1 MKKIIIYTMLFVA
14 MANSVLAQIS
24 SFKPVDKNPSKA
36 WEFGL
41 GGSVFQFNRT
51 SFSNF
56 SQLETGYVFDL
67 KLEQALF
74 GGNLYVA
81 RELNDHFYLDLQGTV
96 GTTGSRSNDY
106 NKNKWLYMAGLGLQW
121 RLGEYFGSKHIDPY
135 LRAGINYMHK
145 EFNILYAGTEGLDDQ
160 QMKWILN
167 NIYNKE
173 GADRTDLMP
182 VSLGAGLN
190 LWLND
195 RWGIGIQGDYLLMP
209 YNNVA
214 NSLQGTVRVMY
225 RLGGESK
232 KTQPTIQYVDRIV
245 EKRVEVPVPA
255 EPVAP
260 VETEKTAENP
270 VTIIKEVEKILT
282 LENVYFAFDKADLKP
297 ESNKTLDEVAEV
309 LKHDTL
315 KRYLITGYTDSQ
327 GSADYNLKLST
338 RRAEAVMVALIKR
351 GVPSFMLKARGVGS
365 KIAYAKPSEP
375 DEIRYGDRKMTIEP
389 ISNRMYWDYLPE
401 TSFY

>member
-1 MKKIIIYTMLFVA
+1 MKKIIIYMVLFVA
-14 MANSVLAQIS
+14 MANSAIAQTS
-24 SFKPVDKNPSKA
+24 DVKPADKNSSKA

-41 GGSVFQFNRT
+41 GGSVFQFSRT

-81 RELNDHFYLDLQGTV
+81 RELNDHFYLDLQGTI
-96 GTTGSRSNDY
+96 GTTGNKSDDY
-106 NKNKWLYMAGLGLQW
+106 NRNKWLYMAGLGLQW

-173 GADRTDLMP
+173 GDDRTDLMP

-190 LWLND
+190 MWLND

-214 NSLQGTVRVMY
+214 NSLQGTLRIMY
-225 RLGGESK
+225 RLGGKSK

-245 EKRVEVPVPA
+245 EKRVEVQVPVQTEPA
-255 EPVAP
+255 VP
-260 VETEKTAENP
+260 VETEKVAEKP
-270 VTIIKEVEKILT
+270 VTIIKEVEKLLT
-282 LENVYFAFDKADLKP
+282 LENIYFAFDKADLDP
-297 ESNKTLDEVAEV
+297 ESNKTLDDLANV
-309 LKHDTL
+309 LKQDTL
-315 KRYLITGYTDSQ
+315 KRYLIIGYTDSK
-327 GSADYNLKLST
+327 GSDDYNLKLSS
-338 RRAEAVMVALIKR
+338 RRAQAVVEALIER
-351 GVPSFMLKARGVGS
+351 GVPSVMLKARGVGS
-365 KIAYAKPSEP
+365 KIAYAKPSDP

-389 ISNRMYWDYLPE
+389 ISNKAYWDYLP
-401 TSFY
+401 